1 MKNIAIGI
9 FSVLLVIMT
18 LTIIMSV
25 SGRTARKTELEN
37 ALTNAMETTLKS
49 LMDSEYAPK
58 DNEEFIAIFEQAF
71 YMQINSASN
80 VSYNVISVDCHKGL
94 LKIEAVETFT
104 YFTGTKGSVAVV
116 KTAVLDRYDTS
127 IGTKTYQIRYEV
139 DAMLYRSYSVL
150 NGLKITAPVAPT
162 KDGKTFVGWKD
173 STSGIVYTTEEI
185 KNITCENNMT
195 FIAVFE

>member
-9 FSVLLVIMT
+9 FSVLLAIMT
-18 LTIIMSV
+18 LTIIMST
-25 SGRTARKTELEN
+25 SGRTARKLELEN

-49 LMDSEYAPK
+49 LMDGEYAPTS
-58 DNEEFIAIFEQAF
+58 DEELIAMFEQAF

-80 VSYNVISVDCHKGL
+80 VTYNVVSVDYRKGL

-104 YFTGTKGSVAVV
+104 YFTGTTGSVSVV
-116 KTAVLDRYDTS
+116 KTAVLDRYDTT

-150 NGLKITAPVAPT
+150 NGLKISVPAAPS
-162 KDGKTFVGWKD
+162 KDGKAFSGWKNEK
-173 STSGIVYTTEEI
+173 TGEIYTTDEL
-185 KNITCENNMT
+185 KNITCDSDMT
-195 FIAVFE
+195 FIAVFQ